1 MNEFKELPKTGFPL
15 DVEENETVWLYNDK
29 THNVML
35 AVMVYVTNEGW
46 FWAESNGIVY
56 VENGQIVTEAEIE
69 DEYDFTHYCKLPKLP
84 VK

>member
-1 MNEFKELPKTGFPL
+1 MNEFKELPKEGFPL

-35 AVMVYVTNEGW
+35 AVMVYINNEGW
-46 FWAESNGIVY
+46 FWSKSNGIIY
-56 VENGQIVTEAEIE
+56 SEGEFIISEGELE

-84 VK
+84 FK